1 MTQQRSRCRDHCSHI
16 CENMRTVQILLSLL
30 SVIAPLDAT
39 YRSWI
44 PDTNFENASNWK
56 EQRVPCGQD
65 SAVFPGDQRVSVF
78 VQSTHALTDL
88 YMPQDGEFLLSH
100 GAGFMAAST
109 EEPDC
114 GKGSSVHFHDVDGH
128 HWFDPSLW
136 RSALSTEDLETGRF
150 LFSVDAESV
159 PCRYDD
165 VLFSPETSFRV
176 QMPETGSDVQLRS
189 ISVLGQKFT
198 KNEDF
203 SQYVQLPTGKL
214 QFPGPAQPQ
223 ITNLICQDATGC
235 LCGND
240 GMLQEICSVQLQHTG
255 GKCPE
260 LPCAAPLQPVGHC
273 CGICG
278 VVISLDYSSA
288 FSLETYRNRLIHTF
302 LSLQKYS
309 SVKLAISKVRS
320 QSSVERLG
328 AELKIQIVLMD
339 EKEGSLAGGDALQL
353 GYDIMADSETHGE
366 SFGITRA
373 EMQFATGGLTSP
385 HKGSMSAG
393 AISGIVLGTL
403 LGLLLVAAASYF
415 LYRMDTCRLRYFVV
429 FQFGRNRSTMEDTE
443 PVDRKGFD
451 NPIFE
456 SVAEN
461 IQGSDCSKD
470 DLPEV
475 TWHKTEFSNPAFDF
489 NL

>member
-88 YMPQDGEFLLSH
+88 
-100 GAGFMAAST
+100 
-109 EEPDC
+109 
-114 GKGSSVHFHDVDGH
+114 
-128 HWFDPSLW
+128 
-136 RSALSTEDLETGRF
+136 
-150 LFSVDAESV
+150 
-159 PCRYDD
+159 
-165 VLFSPETSFRV
+165 
-176 QMPETGSDVQLRS
+176 
-189 ISVLGQKFT
+189 KFT